1 MDRDI
6 ALSLVE
12 KMTVLNTALT
22 ELSTNTLPAG
32 VTLNSTRIRMDPE
45 ELPEAEPVTEPAEE
59 PEPVPET
66 TTRKKSASK

>member
-22 ELSTNTLPAG
+22 KLSQYTLPADA
-32 VTLNSTRIRMDPE
+32 TREAKMLLMKE
-45 ELPEAEPVTEPAEE
+45 EPEAEPVTEPAEE

-66 TTRKKSASK
+66 TTRKKSTSK

>member
-12 KMTVLNTALT
+12 KMTVLNAALT
-22 ELSTNTLPAG
+22 KLSNYTLPDGASRG
-32 VTLNSTRIRMDPE
+32 AKMLLMQE
-45 ELPEAEPVTEPAEE
+45 EPEAEPVTEPAEE

>member
-12 KMTVLNTALT
+12 KMTVLNAALT
-22 ELSTNTLPAG
+22 KLSNYTLPAG
-32 VTLNSTRIRMDPE
+32 ASREAKMLLMKED
-45 ELPEAEPVTEPAEE
+45 PEAETVTESEEE

-66 TTRKKSASK
+66 TTTRKKSTSK

>member
-6 ALSLVE
+6 ALSLVD

-22 ELSTNTLPAG
+22 ALSTNTLPAG
-32 VTLNSTRIRMDPE
+32 ANREAKMLLME
-45 ELPEAEPVTEPAEE
+45 EPEAEPVTEPAEE

-66 TTRKKSASK
+66 TTRKESTK

>member
-22 ELSTNTLPAG
+22 ELSSNTLPASASREAKM
-32 VTLNSTRIRMDPE
+32 LLMKE
-45 ELPEAEPVTEPAEE
+45 EPEAEPVTEPAEE

-66 TTRKKSASK
+66 TTRKKSTSK

>member
-22 ELSTNTLPAG
+22 KISSYTLPEG
-32 VTLNSTRIRMDPE
+32 VTLNSTRLRLDPE
-45 ELPEAEPVTEPAEE
+45 EVPEAEPVTEPAEE

-66 TTRKKSASK
+66 TTRKKSTK

>member
-22 ELSTNTLPAG
+22 ELSSNTLPAG
-32 VTLNSTRIRMDPE
+32 ANREAKMLLME
-45 ELPEAEPVTEPAEE
+45 ELPEAETVTESKEE